1 MDSKP
6 EAHTA
11 VAQPL
16 AYPRMSPEDLAR
28 PLTPP
33 VVAPAGS
40 NPYVLSSPSSRPPAI
55 STKENLMEMFIRR
68 PSTCCSISPPH
79 GDIFQSYLL
88 SELSALGPFK
98 LKLKF
103 VGIFSYKPYTLWIH

>member
-11 VAQPL
+11 VAPPL

-28 PLTPP
+28 PPTPP

-40 NPYVLSSPSSRPPAI
+40 NPYVLSSPSSRAPAI

-68 PSTCCSISPPH
+68 SSTCC
-79 GDIFQSYLL
+79 
-88 SELSALGPFK
+88 
-98 LKLKF
+98 
-103 VGIFSYKPYTLWIH
+103 